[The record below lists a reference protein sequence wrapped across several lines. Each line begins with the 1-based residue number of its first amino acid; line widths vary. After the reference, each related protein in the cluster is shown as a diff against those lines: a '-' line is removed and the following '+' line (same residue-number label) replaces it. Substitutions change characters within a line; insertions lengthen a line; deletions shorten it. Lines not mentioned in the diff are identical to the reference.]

1 MGESMLTREKILQTL
16 KNELPYFR
24 TEYGIKR
31 IGIFGSFAKGIPNED
46 SDIDL
51 FVEFDRPIGLKFIE
65 FGDYL
70 EKLFGRKTNILTPAG
85 ISSIRLKHVARNI
98 EENIIYV

>member
-1 MGESMLTREKILQTL
+1 MLTREKILEAL
-16 KNELPYFR
+16 KKEMPYFAK
-24 TEYGIKR
+24 EYGVKKM
-31 IGIFGSFAKGIPNED
+31 GLFGSFAKQIETEQ

-51 FVEFDRPIGLKFIE
+51 FVEFDQPIGLKFIE

-70 EKLFGRKTNILTPAG
+70 EKLFGRKTDILTPAG
-85 ISSIRLKHVARNI
+85 IRSIKLKHVARNI

>member
-1 MGESMLTREKILQTL
+1 MLTRDKILQTL
-16 KNELPYFR
+16 RNELSYFK
-24 TEYGIKR
+24 TEYGIER
-31 IGIFGSFAKGIPNED
+31 IGIFGSVAKEMQTEQ

-70 EKLFGRKTNILTPAG
+70 EKLLGRKTDILTPIG
-85 ISSIRLKHVARNI
+85 IKSIRLKHIAKEI